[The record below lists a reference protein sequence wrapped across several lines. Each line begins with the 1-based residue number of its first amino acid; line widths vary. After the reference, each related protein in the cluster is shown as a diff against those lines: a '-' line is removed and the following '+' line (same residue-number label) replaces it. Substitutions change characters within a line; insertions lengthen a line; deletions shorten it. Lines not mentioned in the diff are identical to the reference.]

1 MFQPISIFIG
11 LRYSRSKSSTGFV
24 SFITFFSTVG
34 ILLGVASL
42 ITVVSVMNGF
52 EGELKKRILGI
63 IPHVIVSDIGNQYNS
78 QPNNNVIE
86 QKHNLVTNS
95 DNNLDNNLDN
105 KSVTKSWPAL
115 RETLLNQPHVL
126 HVSPFL
132 ETEALI
138 QSSNALQGVLVQGIM
153 PKFEQE
159 NIINTHMVSGRLD
172 TLEVQPYSLVIG
184 QSLAN
189 KLKVRLGDDVRLVLP
204 NKSVFTP
211 MGRIPVQRVF
221 TIVGVFHI
229 GSQVDDAMVY
239 IDSHYAAK
247 LLRRNGDGI
256 DKLRLYLDDAFNAK
270 PVVSVLE
277 EQFSTRNSAKGENN
291 LASTITFSTWDES
304 QGALFS
310 AVKMEKNMMWLMLSL
325 IVAVAAFNIVSAL
338 VMVVVEKQAEIG
350 ILRTLGLARV
360 DIVKIFITQGMI
372 NGLWGVCLG
381 GGIGVLLASNL
392 NDIMQLIGIH
402 LLGMGLQKLPV
413 ILQWADVLT
422 IIVSALAMSFLATLY
437 PAYQASK
444 TEPAQVL
451 RNE

>member
-11 LRYSRSKSSTGFV
+11 LRYSRSKSHTGFV

-34 ILLGVASL
+34 ILLGVAAL

-63 IPHVIVSDIGNQYNS
+63 VPHVIVSDFSAIDTS
-78 QPNNNVIE
+78 AE
-86 QKHNLVTNS
+86 QKRPWQN
-95 DNNLDNNLDN
+95 
-105 KSVTKSWPAL
+105 L
-115 RETLLNQPHVL
+115 REELLTKPHVL
-126 HVSPFL
+126 RVTPFL
-132 ETEALI
+132 ESEALI
-138 QSSNALQGVLVQGIM
+138 QSAKGLQGVLVQGIM
-153 PKFEQE
+153 PKFEQK
-159 NIINTHMVSGRLD
+159 NIVSTHMVSGSMEMLS
-172 TLEVQPYSLVIG
+172 TQSYSLVLG

-189 KLKVRLGDDVRLVLP
+189 KLQVGLGDEVRLVLP

-221 TIVGVFHI
+221 TVAGIFHI

-239 IDSHYAAK
+239 VDSRYGAK
-247 LLRRNGDGI
+247 LLRRTGDGI

-270 PVVSVLE
+270 TVVKNLE
-277 EQFSTRNSAKGENN
+277 QEQQNTQHSKTLDSIN
-291 LASTITFSTWDES
+291 FSTWDES

-350 ILRTLGLARV
+350 ILQTLGLARIEV
-360 DIVKIFITQGMI
+360 IKIFITQGMV
-372 NGLWGVCLG
+372 NGLWGVSLG
-381 GGIGVLLASNL
+381 GLLGVILALNL
-392 NDIMQLIGIH
+392 NSILLVVGAN
-402 LLGMGLQKLPV
+402 LFGLGMQDLPIKLE
-413 ILQWADVLT
+413 WFDVLT
-422 IIVSALAMSFLATLY
+422 IILSALAMSFLATLY
-437 PAYQASK
+437 PAYQAS
-444 TEPAQVL
+444 TTQPAQVL

>member
-11 LRYSRSKSSTGFV
+11 LRYSRSKSHTGFV

-34 ILLGVASL
+34 ILLGVAAL

-63 IPHVIVSDIGNQYNS
+63 VPHVIVSDFSTIDTS
-78 QPNNNVIE
+78 AE
-86 QKHNLVTNS
+86 QKKTWQN
-95 DNNLDNNLDN
+95 
-105 KSVTKSWPAL
+105 L
-115 RETLLNQPHVL
+115 REELLTQPHVL
-126 HVSPFL
+126 RVTPFL
-132 ETEALI
+132 ESEALI
-138 QSSNALQGVLVQGIM
+138 QSAKGLQGVLVQGIM

-159 NIINTHMVSGRLD
+159 NIVNTHMVAGSMEMLS
-172 TLEVQPYSLVIG
+172 TQKYSLVLG

-189 KLKVRLGDDVRLVLP
+189 KLQVSLGDEVRLVLP

-221 TIVGVFHI
+221 TVAGIFHI

-239 IDSHYAAK
+239 VDSRYGAK
-247 LLRRNGDGI
+247 LLRRTGDGI

-270 PVVSVLE
+270 TVVKNLE
-277 EQFSTRNSAKGENN
+277 QKQQNTQHSKTLDSIN
-291 LASTITFSTWDES
+291 FSTWDES

-350 ILRTLGLARV
+350 ILQTLGLAR
-360 DIVKIFITQGMI
+360 IEIIKIFITQGMV
-372 NGLWGVCLG
+372 NGLWGVSLG
-381 GGIGVLLASNL
+381 GLLGVILALNL
-392 NDIMQLIGIH
+392 NSILLVVGANLFGFGMQELPI
-402 LLGMGLQKLPV
+402 KLE
-413 ILQWADVLT
+413 WFDVLT
-422 IIVSALAMSFLATLY
+422 IILSALAMSFLATLY
-437 PAYQASK
+437 PAYQAS
-444 TEPAQVL
+444 TTQPAQVL

>member
-11 LRYSRSKSSTGFV
+11 LRYSRSKSHTGFV

-34 ILLGVASL
+34 ILLGVAAL

-63 IPHVIVSDIGNQYNS
+63 VPHVIVSDFTENKTDKENS
-78 QPNNNVIE
+78 SQ
-86 QKHNLVTNS
+86 QNLG
-95 DNNLDNNLDN
+95 
-105 KSVTKSWPAL
+105 WPAL
-115 RETLLNQPHVL
+115 REELLTEPHVL
-126 HVSPFL
+126 QVTPFL
-132 ETEALI
+132 ESEALI
-138 QSSNALQGVLVQGIM
+138 QSVKGLQGVLVQGIM
-153 PKFEQE
+153 PKYEQT
-159 NIINTHMVSGRLD
+159 NIINTHMVSGSMEMLSKQR
-172 TLEVQPYSLVIG
+172 YSLILG

-189 KLKVRLGDDVRLVLP
+189 KLQVNLGDEVRLVLP

-221 TIVGVFHI
+221 TIAGIFHL

-239 IDSHYAAK
+239 VDSRYGAK
-247 LLRRNGDGI
+247 LLRRTGDGI

-270 PVVSVLE
+270 EVVKSLE
-277 EQFSTRNSAKGENN
+277 EKQLKQQ
-291 LASTITFSTWDES
+291 ASPQNKILNPASFSTWDES

-325 IVAVAAFNIVSAL
+325 IIAVAAFNIVSAL

-350 ILRTLGLARV
+350 ILQTLGLARIDV
-360 DIVKIFITQGMI
+360 IKIFITQGMV
-372 NGLWGVCLG
+372 NGLWGVSLG
-381 GGIGVLLASNL
+381 GILGVILALNL
-392 NDIMQLIGIH
+392 NDIMLVIGVN
-402 LLGMGLQKLPV
+402 LFGFGMQELPV
-413 ILQWADVLT
+413 KLEFVDVLT
-422 IIVSALAMSFLATLY
+422 IIVSALIMSFIATLY
-437 PAYQASK
+437 PAYQAST